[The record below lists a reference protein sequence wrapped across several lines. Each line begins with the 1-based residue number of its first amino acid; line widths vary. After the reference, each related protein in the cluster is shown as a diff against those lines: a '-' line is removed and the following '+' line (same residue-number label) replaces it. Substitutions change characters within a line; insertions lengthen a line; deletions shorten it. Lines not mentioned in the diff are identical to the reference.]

1 MKHRSI
7 KTSKYFDYFDT
18 PKIRLSEAVSTGSKT
33 YEEIFIQQK
42 YGLLDILEVVPSLRL
57 TPVFIVQKCSTIMPR
72 YYTIASS
79 SLAHPNEI
87 AIAISLS
94 TIELASGKQRD
105 GLASG
110 YLNDIFKRMQAGET
124 VTAST
129 MAFVNSS
136 NFVLAADHQTP
147 LIMVG
152 PGTGVVPYIGIMQE
166 RNKAKS
172 DNPELALGPAAMY
185 FGCRQHDSDYIYRD
199 EMTDFLDRKVI
210 DSLNV
215 ALSRPTEA
223 GAKR

>member
-1 MKHRSI
+1 
-7 KTSKYFDYFDT
+7 
-18 PKIRLSEAVSTGSKT
+18 
-33 YEEIFIQQK
+33 
-42 YGLLDILEVVPSLRL
+42 
-57 TPVFIVQKCSTIMPR
+57 MPR

-124 VTAST
+124 VNATT

-136 NFVLAADHQTP
+136 NFVLAPDHETP

-172 DNPELALGPAAMY
+172 DNPELSLGPAAMY

-215 ALSRPTEA
+215 ALSRPTDA